1 MSIKAC
7 LHIGKGE
14 PKAKQVKLAQK
25 ARKPQ
30 AAQNGPKKAH
40 PCDHGESSLGR
51 PGTLKIHIDAI
62 HLNRAEA
69 PQTYSI

>member
-1 MSIKAC
+1 M
-7 LHIGKGE
+7 
-14 PKAKQVKLAQK
+14 AQK

-62 HLNRAEA
+62 HLNRAAA
-69 PQTYSI
+69 PQMYSIWQSFQSKEQFDPVYQECSS

>member
-1 MSIKAC
+1 MPT
-7 LHIGKGE
+7 GKGE
-14 PKAKQVKLAQK
+14 PKAKQVKLGQK

-40 PCDHGESSLGR
+40 PYDHGESSFDR
-51 PGTLKIHIDAI
+51 PGTLKIHNGAI

-69 PQTYSI
+69 PQMYSI